1 MNKYPLLFLM
11 GPTAIGKT
19 ACAIGLAKRVHG
31 EIINVDS
38 AQVFEQMHVGTAKPS
53 DAELA
58 EVPHHLVDVIDPAL
72 SYSAARFCDDAI
84 EAIADIRNRGRT
96 PVLAGGTMLYFNAL
110 EQGLAELPEAD
121 EAVRSR
127 LLREAREIGWPAM
140 HEKLS
145 AVDPVAAK
153 RIHPND
159 PQRTQRALE
168 VYELTGKTLSE
179 WQANTRSRLPEPVFK
194 FALLPAERQWLHA
207 RIEQRFFSMLDNDF
221 LLEVERLRQN
231 PHLHAELPSMRSVGY
246 RQAWQHLDGH
256 STYDE
261 FVQQGLAASRQLAK
275 RQMTWIR
282 GMKNVHTITCDDER
296 NTSWQVQAAMD
307 LLSAHYSDEI
317 DTP

>member
-1 MNKYPLLFLM
+1 MRNYPLLFLM

-19 ACAIGLAKRVHG
+19 ACAIGLAKCVEG

-38 AQVFEQMHVGTAKPS
+38 AQIFQQMEVGTAKPT

-58 EVPHHLVDVIDPAL
+58 EVPHHLVGVIDPAL
-72 SYSAARFCDDAI
+72 SYSAARFCDDALA
-84 EAIADIRNRGRT
+84 AIADIRSRGRT

-121 EAVRSR
+121 ETVRAR
-127 LLREAREIGWPAM
+127 LLSEAQAIGWPGM
-140 HEKLS
+140 HNKLS

-168 VYELTGKTLSE
+168 VYELTGTTLTE
-179 WQANTRSRLPEPVFK
+179 WQANTHSRLPEPVCK
-194 FALLPAERQWLHA
+194 FSLMPAERHWLHA
-207 RIEQRFFSMLDNDF
+207 RIEKRFLAMLDNDF
-221 LLEVERLRQN
+221 LLEVERLRHN
-231 PHLHAELPSMRSVGY
+231 PRLHAQLPSMRSVGY
-246 RQAWQHLDGH
+246 RQAWQHLDGE

-282 GMKNVHTITCDDER
+282 GMKNVHTITCDDEN
-296 NTSWQVQAAMD
+296 NTPRQVQAVMD
-307 LLSAHYSDEI
+307 LLSAENSEEI
-317 DTP
+317 ETP

>member
-1 MNKYPLLFLM
+1 MSEYPLLFLM

-19 ACAIGLAKRVHG
+19 ACAIGLAKRVDG

-38 AQVFEQMHVGTAKPS
+38 AQIFQQMEVGTAKPT

-58 EVPHHLVDVIDPAL
+58 EVPHHLVGVIDPAL
-72 SYSAARFCDDAI
+72 SYSAARFCDDALA
-84 EAIADIRNRGRT
+84 AIADIRSRGRT

-110 EQGLAELPEAD
+110 EQGLAELPEAN
-121 EAVRSR
+121 ETVRAR
-127 LLREAREIGWPAM
+127 LLSEAQAIGWPGM
-140 HEKLS
+140 HNKLS
-145 AVDPVAAK
+145 NVDPVAAK

-168 VYELTGKTLSE
+168 VYELTGKTLTE
-179 WQANTRSRLPEPVFK
+179 WQANTHSRLLEPVCK
-194 FALLPAERQWLHA
+194 FSLMPAERHWLHT
-207 RIEQRFFSMLDNDF
+207 RIEKRFLAMLDNDF

-231 PHLHAELPSMRSVGY
+231 PHLHAQLPSMRSVGY
-246 RQAWQHLDGH
+246 RQAWQHLDGE

-282 GMKNVHTITCDDER
+282 GMKNVHTITCDDEN
-296 NTSWQVQAAMD
+296 NTPRQVQAVMD
-307 LLSAHYSDEI
+307 LLSAENSR
-317 DTP
+317 